1 MKAILQHIQPFEI
14 ECIVRILAAA
24 LCGLLIGIEREK
36 RAKSA
41 GIRTHILVAISSA
54 LMMAVSKYGFFDVIA
69 YDGIDVDPSRI
80 AAGVVSAIG
89 FLGAGVIFT
98 RKETTIGLTTA
109 AGLWATVGVGIAL
122 GAGMYMSGFLFTALM
137 LLVQG
142 MLHTRLVCRRA
153 SMLAELSITLGRKD
167 TSISAVVSSLHSAG
181 YIVRSPE
188 IVMKDDGLFF
198 SCRLIVRPDADI
210 GKLSEG
216 IAACLPGSRISRLVI
231 AH

>member
-24 LCGLLIGIEREK
+24 LCGLLIGLEREK

-69 YDGIDVDPSRI
+69 YDGIDVDTSRV

>member
-153 SMLAELSITLGRKD
+153 TMLAELSITLGRKD
-167 TSISAVVSSLHSAG
+167 TSISAVVSSLLSAG
-181 YIVRSPE
+181 YMVRSPE

>member
-1 MKAILQHIQPFEI
+1 
-14 ECIVRILAAA
+14 
-24 LCGLLIGIEREK
+24 
-36 RAKSA
+36 
-41 GIRTHILVAISSA
+41 
-54 LMMAVSKYGFFDVIA
+54 MMAVSKYGFFDVIA
-69 YDGIDVDPSRI
+69 YDGIDVDPSRV

>member
-69 YDGIDVDPSRI
+69 YDGIDVDPSRV

-89 FLGAGVIFT
+89 FVGAGVIFT

-153 SMLAELSITLGRKD
+153 TMLAELSITLGRKD